1 MSGAGL
7 RVEAAGLAKAYP
19 GGSTAI
25 AGLSFR
31 IGAGERVCLVGPTGC
46 GKSTLLRLLAG
57 LERPT
62 AGTVRV
68 ESRDPAADF
77 EWFRGRLAMVFQ
89 EDRLL
94 PWRTALD
101 NAALGLEML
110 RVRRGQRLERARR
123 WLVRLGLEDSLH
135 AYPGQ
140 LSGGMRQRVA
150 LARAFA
156 IEPRLVLADEAFGQ
170 LDEATAARL
179 RCDFFE
185 TARRQGTTVLLV
197 THRLEEAI
205 GSAER
210 VLVLGRPGR
219 LLADLDVAAEIE
231 EQGKGGLR
239 RRLRSLLD
247 GES

>member
-1 MSGAGL
+1 MSGGGL
-7 RVEAAGLAKAYP
+7 EVEAAGVAKSYP

-31 IGAGERVCLVGPTGC
+31 IGSGERVCLVGPTGC

-57 LERPT
+57 LERPS

-68 ESRDPAADF
+68 EGRDPADDF
-77 EWFRGRLAMVFQ
+77 DWFRGRLAMVFQ

-101 NAALGLEML
+101 NAALGLEIL
-110 RVRRGQRLERARR
+110 RLEREQRLERARQ
-123 WLVRLGLEDSLH
+123 WLVRLGLEDSLE

-156 IEPRLVLADEAFGQ
+156 LEPRLVLADEAFGQ

-179 RCDFFE
+179 RGDFFE

-197 THRLEEAI
+197 THRLEEAV

-219 LLADLDVAAEIE
+219 LLADLNVAE
-231 EQGKGGLR
+231 EAARYGEDGLH
-239 RRLRSLLD
+239 RRLRLLLD